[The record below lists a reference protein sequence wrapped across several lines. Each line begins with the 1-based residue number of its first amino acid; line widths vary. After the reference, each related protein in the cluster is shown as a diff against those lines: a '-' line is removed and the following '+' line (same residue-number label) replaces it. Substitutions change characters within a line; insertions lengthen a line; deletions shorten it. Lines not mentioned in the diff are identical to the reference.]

1 MYKSLLISSSCPLLR
16 DLRVID
22 ATYVN
27 LLQGPSLDSV
37 ALCGDTN
44 GDLVMLSIIVPWYSG
59 VGNALSTKELS
70 LVGKFS

>member
-1 MYKSLLISSSCPLLR
+1 MYKSLLISSSYPLLR
-16 DLRVID
+16 DLRVVD
-22 ATYVN
+22 DTYVN
-27 LLQGPSLDSV
+27 LLQRPSLDSV

-44 GDLVMLSIIVPWYSG
+44 GDLVMLSITVPWYSS